1 MIATLPQ
8 VLGLSSP
15 HDGEAPTETE
25 IKKAY
30 RTMAK
35 KYHPDKLIDMDE
47 AYKKG
52 AEQKFREVQ
61 ESYESL
67 QKERGF

>member
-1 MIATLPQ
+1 MAKRDYYDI
-8 VLGLSSP
+8 LGVSKNSSQ
-15 HDGEAPTETE
+15 DE

>member
-1 MIATLPQ
+1 MFFKNPDRAYKILEIDKTAT
-8 VLGLSSP
+8 V
-15 HDGEAPTETE
+15 AE

-30 RTMAK
+30 RTMVK

-52 AEQKFREVQ
+52 AEHKFREVQ
-61 ESYESL
+61 ESYERL
-67 QKERGF
+67 QKERDF